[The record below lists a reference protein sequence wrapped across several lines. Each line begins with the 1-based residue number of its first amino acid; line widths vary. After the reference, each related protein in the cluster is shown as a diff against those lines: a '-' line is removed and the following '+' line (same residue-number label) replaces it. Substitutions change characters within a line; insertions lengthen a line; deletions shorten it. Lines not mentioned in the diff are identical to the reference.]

1 MEQCNIKTKVVGVD
15 ISNELTTYAIV
26 DVRGNILAED
36 SFPTQDYPDVNNFVT
51 SLSEKIV
58 MLVEANGGYET
69 IRSIGVSSPSAS
81 SVSGCIENAA
91 NLPWK
96 GVVPLSAMLRD
107 RIGLAVGLSNDAH
120 VSALGEYTFGSAHGM
135 RNFIIVSLGVGIG
148 SCFFAEGDE
157 HQGHSGYAGEFGHTC
172 VAPDSGRLCGC
183 GHRGCLEAY
192 VGAKGIVLTA
202 QEVMQESDKTTL
214 MRELEKLSPRTIAE
228 CCDKGDELA
237 IEVYRRTGHVLGLG
251 LANYASIVDPEA
263 IILTGGISHAGKWIV
278 APAYESFEDHVFG
291 NLRGKVKI
299 LTSQLNDRERDVLG
313 ASALAWSVPEYSLF
327 K

>member
-263 IILTGGISHAGKWIV
+263 IILTGGVSHAGKWIV
-278 APAYESFEDHVFG
+278 DPAYESFENHVFG